1 MSEALSPNETAAA
14 IKKAV
19 RMNMKEVAKGGKRKP
34 LFVWGPPGVGKS
46 SIFEQV
52 CEAIGW
58 KLIDVR
64 LTQMEPTDLRGIPV
78 PVSKEYVD
86 IVSGKTVEDVVVRW
100 AIPEFLPKITSV
112 SDHKWDGII
121 PGDPK
126 KYKGAIILL
135 DELPNA
141 APSVQAGSYQLVL
154 DGQIGEYIVP
164 ENCVVFAAGNRQTDK
179 GGTYKM
185 PTPLMNRFDHI
196 EFEAVFKEWQRY
208 AIKKGY
214 NEQVVGFLSAFEG
227 KLFEFQANKVDGGF
241 PTPRS
246 WELVSAILND
256 EQETTEKTSMRVVN
270 RMIIGAIGKGVAA
283 EFIHHC
289 ETAGKL
295 PDTDLILDG
304 KIKTLDAD
312 MKDVPLTYT
321 LTIRMLYKLK
331 NRFDEAERAET
342 ASEKK
347 KLMKQYNTGLDNFF
361 TFMMKNFKNEMNV
374 LGARMLLHEYGLD
387 VDEKD
392 VPSWDVFITRFQDEI
407 TEA

>member
-1 MSEALSPNETAAA
+1 MSETLSPNETAAA

-19 RMNMKEVAKGGKRKP
+19 RMNMTEVAKGGKRKP

-52 CEAIGW
+52 CAAIGW

-86 IVSGKTVEDVVVRW
+86 IVTGKSVEDVVVRW
-100 AIPEFLPKITSV
+100 AVPDFLPKITSV
-112 SDHKWDGII
+112 SNHMWDGKVA
-121 PGDPK
+121 GDPIT
-126 KYKGAIILL
+126 YKGAIILL

-154 DGQIGEYIVP
+154 DGQIGEYRVP
-164 ENCVVFAAGNRQTDK
+164 DNVVVFAAGNRQTDK

-208 AIKKGY
+208 AIKKDY

-246 WELVSAILND
+246 WELVSCILND
-256 EQETTEKTSMRVVN
+256 EKTAPEKTATRIIN
-270 RMIIGAIGKGVAA
+270 RMIIGAIGKGVGS

-304 KIKTLDAD
+304 KIKDLDSD
-312 MKDVPLTYT
+312 MRDVPLTYT

-342 ASEKK
+342 QVEKK
-347 KLMKQYNTGLDNFF
+347 KLMKRFNSGLDHFF

-374 LGARMLLHEYGLD
+374 LGARMLLHEYQLD
-387 VDEKD
+387 VDEAE
-392 VPSWDVFITRFQDEI
+392 VPSWDKFIDKFAEDI
-407 TEA
+407 SAA

>member
-1 MSEALSPNETAAA
+1 MSEALSPNETAMA
-14 IKKAV
+14 IKKAI

-52 CEAIGW
+52 CEQIGW

-86 IVSGKTVEDVVVRW
+86 IVTNTTVEDVVVRW
-100 AIPEFLPKITSV
+100 AIPEFLPKIKSV
-112 SDHKWDGII
+112 YDRNWDGII
-121 PGDPK
+121 PGDK
-126 KYKGAIILL
+126 KQYKGAVILL

-154 DGQIGEYIVP
+154 DGKIGEYEVP
-164 ENCVVFAAGNRQTDK
+164 DNVVVFAAGNRQTDK

-214 NEQVVGFLSAFEG
+214 NELVIGFLSAFEG

-246 WELVSAILND
+246 WEGVSCTLND
-256 EQETTEKTSMRVVN
+256 ELETTEKTPIRVIN
-270 RMIIGAIGKGVAA
+270 RMIVGWIGKGVAA

-304 KIKTLDAD
+304 KIKVLDDD
-312 MKDVPLTYT
+312 MQDVPLTYT

-342 ASEKK
+342 SAEKK
-347 KLMKQYNTGLDNFF
+347 KLMKRYNTGLDNFF

-374 LGARMLLHEYGLD
+374 LGARMLLHTYGLD
-387 VDEKD
+387 VDEKE
-392 VPSWDVFITRFQDEI
+392 VPSWDSFISRFATEI
-407 TEA
+407 SEA

>member
-1 MSEALSPNETAAA
+1 MSETLSPNETAMA
-14 IKKAV
+14 IKKAI
-19 RMNMKEVAKGGKRKP
+19 RMNMNEVATGGKRKP

-52 CEAIGW
+52 CKAIGW

-78 PVSKEYVD
+78 PVSKEYMD
-86 IVSGKTVEDVVVRW
+86 IVTGKPVEDVVVRW

-112 SDHKWDGII
+112 SNHKWDGVVA
-121 PGDPK
+121 GDPVT
-126 KYKGAIILL
+126 YKGAIILL

-154 DGQIGEYIVP
+154 DGQIGEYLVP
-164 ENCVVFAAGNRQTDK
+164 DNVVVFAAGNRQTDK

-227 KLFEFQANKVDGGF
+227 KLFEFQPNKADGGF

-246 WELVSAILND
+246 WELVSCILND
-256 EQETTEKTSMRVVN
+256 EKTTDEKVTARVLH
-270 RMIIGAIGKGVAA
+270 RMVFGAIGRGVGS

-304 KIKTLDAD
+304 KIKDLPSD

-331 NRFDEAERAET
+331 NRFDAAQRADS
-342 ASEKK
+342 ASETK
-347 KLMKQYNTGLDNFF
+347 KLMKAYNSGLDNFF
-361 TFMMKNFKNEMNV
+361 TFMMKNFKREMNV
-374 LGARMLLHEYGLD
+374 LGARMLLHEYELEID
-387 VDEKD
+387 DKEVKSFETFIDEYAED
-392 VPSWDVFITRFQDEI
+392 I
-407 TEA
+407 AAA